1 VTRDRWI
8 TLAVVSAAT
17 AMLLLDVTVVY
28 VALPAIQHDL
38 DATFAELQWV
48 IDAYTVVL
56 AATLLSA
63 GALADRHGRR
73 RLFAGGLAVFTL
85 FSTLC
90 GLAPTPF
97 VLDVARAAQGIGAAA
112 MFAASLALLAHEFQG
127 TDRGF
132 AFGVWGAITGAALAV
147 GPLVGGLVVDGLSWR
162 WIFLVNLPIGVAL
175 IGLTLRHLPESLDR
189 RARPLDLA
197 GMSTF
202 AAAAALL
209 VLALIRGNADGWSS
223 APVLAAFAAATL
235 LAGLFIAVERR
246 TAHPMLPLELFRI
259 PAFSGTALVAFAQS
273 VAIYP
278 LLLFLAIYL
287 QDVLAL
293 SPTETG
299 LRLLPMTLA
308 IFAIAPL
315 SGRLT
320 GRLPLR
326 IPLCAGLALFGIAL
340 LLMHGVQRGD
350 AWTGLL
356 PGMLVG
362 GAAVGLIS
370 PALAAAMVAV
380 LPVQRSGLSS
390 GVNNTFRQLGIALGI
405 AGLGA
410 IFQRDTGEAVG
421 VIDGLNAVVL
431 VAAAV
436 AIGAALAAW
445 PLLGAQKSAA
455 T

>member
-1 VTRDRWI
+1 
-8 TLAVVSAAT
+8 
-17 AMLLLDVTVVY
+17 
-28 VALPAIQHDL
+28 
-38 DATFAELQWV
+38 
-48 IDAYTVVL
+48 
-56 AATLLSA
+56 
-63 GALADRHGRR
+63 
-73 RLFAGGLAVFTL
+73 
-85 FSTLC
+85 
-90 GLAPTPF
+90 
-97 VLDVARAAQGIGAAA
+97 

-147 GPLVGGLVVDGLSWR
+147 GPLVGGLVVDGSSWR

-223 APVLAAFAAATL
+223 TPVLASFAAATL
-235 LAGLFIAVERR
+235 LAGLFVAVERR
-246 TAHPMLPLELFRI
+246 AAHPMLPLELFRI
-259 PAFSGTALVAFAQS
+259 PPFTGTALIAFAQS

-278 LLLFLAIYL
+278 LLLFIAIYL
-287 QDVLAL
+287 ENVLGL
-293 SPTETG
+293 SATETG

-320 GRLPLR
+320 SRLPLR
-326 IPLCAGLALFGIAL
+326 LPLCAGLALFGVAL
-340 LLMHGVQRGD
+340 LLMHGVQPGD

-370 PALAAAMVAV
+370 PALAAAMIAV
-380 LPVQRSGLSS
+380 LPVERSGLSS

-410 IFQRDTGEAVG
+410 IFHRDTGEALG

-436 AIGAALAAW
+436 AIIAALAAW
-445 PLLGAQKSAA
+445 PLLGAQRSAA